1 MGSVIVPE
9 HKGYNECD
17 VNRFWRELLKEA
29 NRSVAKRDQAIRRRQ
44 WVSNPTLKPTKQD
57 DADES
62 PEDQLIR
69 EFVRCVIKEQSVG
82 LCGDRALDLQDAL
95 ATAQLAHMGQTRR
108 SGGPYLSHPMEVARI
123 INVYY
128 PNAPD
133 LCTIALLHDA
143 LEDALTQG
151 NVSSQEEME
160 SMIAGSFQD
169 SRLGH
174 RALEIVSALTH
185 DKGIPY
191 TDYLL
196 KLASEP
202 SALKIKLADMLH
214 NIQSSPSER
223 QFKKYQDA
231 IGALKD
237 YFGGTPPQIDVGH
250 WNALLQAADLL

>member
-1 MGSVIVPE
+1 M
-9 HKGYNECD
+9 
-17 VNRFWRELLKEA
+17 KEA
-29 NRSVAKRDQAIRRRQ
+29 DRSVAKHDQAICQRR
-44 WVSNPTLKPTKQD
+44 WVSNPTLQSLAHND
-57 DADES
+57 LDES
-62 PEDQLIR
+62 PDDKLVR
-69 EFVRCVIKEQSVG
+69 EFIRYVIKEQSVG

-123 INVYY
+123 INTYY
-128 PNAPD
+128 PDAPD

-151 NVSSQEEME
+151 NVSSLEEME

-169 SRLGH
+169 SSLGS

-196 KLASEP
+196 KLATEP

-231 IGALKD
+231 IGALRNH
-237 YFGGTPPQIDVGH
+237 FGGVPPQIDIAH
-250 WNALLQAADLL
+250 WNAILHAADLL

>member
-1 MGSVIVPE
+1 M
-9 HKGYNECD
+9 
-17 VNRFWRELLKEA
+17 KEA
-29 NRSVAKRDQAIRRRQ
+29 NWSVAKRDQAIRQRR
-44 WVSNPTLKPTKQD
+44 WTSNPTLQSLTHND
-57 DADES
+57 VDES
-62 PEDQLIR
+62 PDDKLIR
-69 EFVRCVIKEQSVG
+69 EFIRYVIKEQSVG
-82 LCGDRALDLQDAL
+82 LCGDRALDLEDAL

-123 INVYY
+123 INAYY
-128 PNAPD
+128 PDTPD

-169 SRLGH
+169 SNLGH

-196 KLASEP
+196 ELASEP

-214 NIQSSPSER
+214 NIQSSPPER
-223 QFKKYQDA
+223 QFKKYQGA
-231 IGALKD
+231 IEVLRNH
-237 YFGGTPPQIDVGH
+237 FGGIPPQINTAH
-250 WNALLQAADLL
+250 WNAILHATDLL